1 MNWLTPVTAPAVDPA
16 PDRPAQNLLDARRH
30 LRSYHVMRTAIG
42 VIGLALPVVLL
53 VGDALLLAGDA
64 LPRGSLSAYYH
75 SGMRDVFVGALCAT
89 AIFLVT
95 YKVAEVN
102 LDNTLSTAAGVAV
115 LGVAVFPTERPPLPD
130 VELTPLQVALGE
142 GVVGTVHAVCAAVFI
157 LSLAVISYFFGERSS
172 PPWRGVHR
180 TAAVVIAVAVAAMLL
195 SLGTGVLAAY
205 SVLVGETVVLLAFG
219 GSWLAR
225 GLQWGRL
232 TANEVRPDVTL
243 PRA

>member
-1 MNWLTPVTAPAVDPA
+1 
-16 PDRPAQNLLDARRH
+16 
-30 LRSYHVMRTAIG
+30 MRTAIG
-42 VIGLALPVVLL
+42 VLGLALPVVLL

-115 LGVAVFPTERPPLPD
+115 LGVAVFPTERPPLPGI
-130 VELTPLQVALGE
+130 EPTPLQEALGE

-157 LSLAVISYFFGERSS
+157 LCLAVISYFFGERSA

-180 TAAVVIAVAVAAMLL
+180 GAAAVIVVAVAGMLL
-195 SLGTGVLAAY
+195 SQWTGALAAY
-205 SVLVGETVVLLAFG
+205 SVLIGETVALWAFG
-219 GSWLAR
+219 VSWLVR

-232 TANEVRPDVTL
+232 TADEVRPDVPL
-243 PRA
+243 PQA